1 MFKEIEQNYNITL
14 PDIDPKYDS
23 DGNIKNEKEIKAQ
36 LKKLFIIMTGVWLV
50 NRKIIDSY
58 SEKVMISEYLAIV
71 SLVKKKGIRA
81 TLVTRQDWNTIIRQ
95 TMLKRAKNVQ
105 IKQVISGNAKRLN
118 KRLQQTVE
126 SMYKQG
132 KSKPQIAKALQK
144 ELGYNK
150 NKAKS
155 IATTEI
161 NYYKSEAQLE
171 ATKGLDVKKTW
182 VYNYRAKEP
191 RESHLAADGQTVIGR
206 DNYFTVGGIKT
217 KAPQHFGMA
226 DQDINCHCTM
236 RIEPIER
243 GNE

>member
-14 PDIDPKYDS
+14 PDIEPRYDS
-23 DGNIKNEKEIKAQ
+23 EGNIKNEKEIKAQ
-36 LKKLFIIMTGVWLV
+36 LKKLFIIMTGVWLA

-58 SEKVMISEYLAIV
+58 SEKTMVREYLAIV
-71 SLVKKKGIRA
+71 SIVEKKGISA
-81 TLVTRQDWNTIIRQ
+81 TMVSRQDWNTIIKE
-95 TMLKRAKNVQ
+95 TMLKRAKNVK
-105 IKQVISGNAKRLN
+105 IKQVISGNAKALN
-118 KRLQQTVE
+118 KRLQNIVE

-132 KSKPQIAKALQK
+132 KNKNQIAKQLTK

-171 ATKGLDVKKTW
+171 ATKDLNVKKTW

-191 RESHLAADGQTVIGR
+191 RESHLAANGQTVIGR
-206 DNYFTVGGIKT
+206 NNYFTVGGKQT
-217 KAPQHFGMA
+217 TAPQHFGDA
-226 DQDINCHCTM
+226 SEDINCHCTM
-236 RIEPIER
+236 KIEVIE
-243 GNE
+243 